1 MEGRRGSLQSIPETR
16 QTSSFKQLSK
26 SRSTVTKQ
34 QQLLAVHHESAAVS
48 GEVHQ
53 QSHQQQSGI
62 IQSTSKTCKPLKF
75 LVKLKQ
81 CFVEQLLT
89 PVDDKSSATGTC
101 FQTVGMLNLRGCEA
115 IGISLASA
123 TGSVGVNSNRKSRRV
138 HTTL

>member
-34 QQLLAVHHESAAVS
+34 QQLLAVHHESAVS

-53 QSHQQQSGI
+53 QSHQQSGM